1 MLPSNHSC
9 IESHLDLRMGTLVP
23 DRKMK
28 SVGIAAY
35 YNISYYSIFPSSV
48 IYIRHFAWPRLVYF
62 NLVFRSKSLRVTLRI
77 SHFSVFSF
85 FLRSCNMATD
95 ESSAPRAYSMR
106 GYERFWFQ
114 NRLSG
119 FRGRSVEAVQ
129 KWTREIYVLARCVP
143 SFFCFNFLFFVFRC
157 IQMSG
162 TTSHCACLPNNLQS
176 CHVVALF
183 EYILACGAW
192 GEFLPAAPKLLS
204 SWRCALGPKDW
215 FEWPSRF
222 TMSSSQMFAPLEI
235 SC

>member
-1 MLPSNHSC
+1 M
-9 IESHLDLRMGTLVP
+9 
-23 DRKMK
+23 
-28 SVGIAAY
+28 
-35 YNISYYSIFPSSV
+35 V
-48 IYIRHFAWPRLVYF
+48 IYIRLFARPHSCLFQSCFLVQVPSRY
-62 NLVFRSKSLRVTLRI
+62 S
-77 SHFSVFSF
+77 SHFSLLSVFPF
-85 FLRSCNMATD
+85 FLRSCNTAAD
-95 ESSAPRAYSMR
+95 ESFAPRAYSMR
-106 GYERFWFQ
+106 GYGRFWFQ

-119 FRGRSVEAVQ
+119 IRGPSIVSVQ
-129 KWTREIYVLARCVP
+129 KWTREIYVLARCAP
-143 SFFCFNFLFFVFRC
+143 SFSFFFNFLFFVFRC

-162 TTSHCACLPNNLQS
+162 TKSHCACLSNNLQS

-204 SWRCALGPKDW
+204 SWRYVLGPKDW

>member
-1 MLPSNHSC
+1 MGIYRCILVFFFRYIYIRRDSPISILFSSQVPSRYS
-9 IESHLDLRMGTLVP
+9 SHFSLL
-23 DRKMK
+23 
-28 SVGIAAY
+28 S
-35 YNISYYSIFPSSV
+35 FPSSYV
-48 IYIRHFAWPRLVYF
+48 VVTWPPM
-62 NLVFRSKSLRVTLRI
+62 N
-77 SHFSVFSF
+77 H
-85 FLRSCNMATD
+85 
-95 ESSAPRAYSMR
+95 PRAYSMR
-106 GYERFWFQ
+106 GYGRFWFQ

-119 FRGRSVEAVQ
+119 IHGPSVEVVQ

-143 SFFCFNFLFFVFRC
+143 SFSFFNFLFFVFRC

-162 TTSHCACLPNNLQS
+162 TKSHCPCLPNNLQS

-204 SWRCALGPKDW
+204 SWRCVLGPKDW